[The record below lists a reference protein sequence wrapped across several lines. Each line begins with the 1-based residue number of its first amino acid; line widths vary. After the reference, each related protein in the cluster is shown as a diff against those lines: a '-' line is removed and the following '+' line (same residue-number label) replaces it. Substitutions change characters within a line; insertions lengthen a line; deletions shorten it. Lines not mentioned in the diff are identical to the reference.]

1 MHSGIYRYLVPYF
14 NSPFAMDSCNQS
26 KWSASD
32 ELQLN
37 QNKKKKRE
45 AKIQKTLTNQP
56 KKKEKG
62 KQWHP
67 LSDSNSNPLNQTT
80 LMQGKC
86 KCVTQRD
93 LRLAILIKNEQ
104 MRHNSTVHNYRDTAM
119 WSSPLILSWQYFL
132 STNKQKQP
140 NKMNQYNQ
148 CFLFTFDDPQEEK
161 AKEERQE
168 LEEAPGRCPNPRRRL
183 HRQPSA
189 QSLPQRRSTLPN
201 PITAKSTMS
210 KPKISPGNG

>member
-1 MHSGIYRYLVPYF
+1 
-14 NSPFAMDSCNQS
+14 
-26 KWSASD
+26 
-32 ELQLN
+32 
-37 QNKKKKRE
+37 
-45 AKIQKTLTNQP
+45 
-56 KKKEKG
+56 
-62 KQWHP
+62 
-67 LSDSNSNPLNQTT
+67 
-80 LMQGKC
+80 
-86 KCVTQRD
+86 
-93 LRLAILIKNEQ
+93 

-189 QSLPQRRSTLPN
+189 QSLPQRRQWVNRKSLQETDRKKKAVKQQEFSKKLTAHQSVVKSQSPNQRETRNPGAPRKRKAHELPR
-201 PITAKSTMS
+201 
-210 KPKISPGNG
+210 